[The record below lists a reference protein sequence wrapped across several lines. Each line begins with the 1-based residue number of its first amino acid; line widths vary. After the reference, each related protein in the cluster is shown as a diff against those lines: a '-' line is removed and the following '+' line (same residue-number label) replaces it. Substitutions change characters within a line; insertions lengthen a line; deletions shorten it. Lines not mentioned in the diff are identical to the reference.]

1 MLWCE
6 HVFVPGRLF
15 YLYTGNFILSV
26 LIHTYIH
33 TYIHNLYLNTKMF
46 KAIKACG
53 IVSLRIN

>member
-26 LIHTYIH
+26 LIL
-33 TYIHNLYLNTKMF
+33 TYIHNLYLNTIMF

-53 IVSLRIN
+53 IVSLRIKLT

>member
-33 TYIHNLYLNTKMF
+33 TCIHAYMHTCIHTYSSFTHEN
-46 KAIKACG
+46 
-53 IVSLRIN
+53 V